1 MGQDAFFSLAFCA
14 DGKRLHRAICPK
26 ATCEGGFFYA
36 AKDELS
42 DSVIINQGMGKE
54 QQAPRTVLVYRL

>member
-1 MGQDAFFSLAFCA
+1 MPSSRSPFAQTASACIEQFAQ
-14 DGKRLHRAICPK
+14 K

-54 QQAPRTVLVYRL
+54 QQAPRAVLVYRL

>member
-1 MGQDAFFSLAFCA
+1 MKGNAA
-14 DGKRLHRAICPK
+14 RIAIEQFAQK
-26 ATCEGGFFYA
+26 ATCKGGFFYA

-42 DSVIINQGMGKE
+42 DSVIINHGMGKE